1 MPSAAPCH
9 GLRGDNPCY
18 GRRHDPGTVDV
29 LLQVNVAGEKTKFGC
44 SIPAAIHLAEQIDTM
59 IQLRLRGLMTMAP
72 TARTRRIRGGR
83 SRPAARS
90 SGSPRFGDRRRSL
103 QHPLDGMSS
112 DYEVAVE
119 EGANMVRVGTGI
131 FGEPR
136 VGWGRAEETDD

>member
-1 MPSAAPCH
+1 
-9 GLRGDNPCY
+9 
-18 GRRHDPGTVDV
+18 
-29 LLQVNVAGEKTKFGC
+29 VNVAGEKTKYGC

-72 TARTRRIRGGR
+72 YSTNPEDSRRTFATCREIFGEIRDSGI
-83 SRPAARS
+83 AAGHFNILS
-90 SGSPRFGDRRRSL
+90 M
-103 QHPLDGMSS
+103 GMSS

-136 VGWGRAEETDD
+136 AGMEEGADETDE